1 VENPFSEYSSSPTY
15 GPARLRNGTSSMI
28 TTEKRRDIV
37 LSCVAACLIVAIVAV
52 MAS

>member
-1 VENPFSEYSSSPTY
+1 MT
-15 GPARLRNGTSSMI
+15 TS
-28 TTEKRRDIV
+28 EKRRDIA

>member
-1 VENPFSEYSSSPTY
+1 MT
-15 GPARLRNGTSSMI
+15 

-37 LSCVAACLIVAIVAV
+37 LSCVAACLLLAIVMV

>member
-1 VENPFSEYSSSPTY
+1 
-15 GPARLRNGTSSMI
+15 MI

-37 LSCVAACLIVAIVAV
+37 LSCVAACLLVAIVVV